1 MVSKRKQNRKVKRE
15 IRRKVIQKK
24 AANQQ
29 QSAVPKDQDMMLKI
43 MAMLKGGGG
52 NGQPMDTST
61 FLRLKE
67 EATEKSNE
75 NARLIREA
83 KLKKQQSESDKKA
96 AEQEYQVKQAKAKA
110 DDAARDLAHQQAMM
124 KLKGTAQ
131 GLDDNLR
138 DINREIQE
146 SQHMIE
152 LNNQNASLD
161 AKRLEIEKLQRE
173 LERIKKT
180 LDYKTASQETRE
192 NITNALDNVQK
203 LFAQISVVFDNID
216 KKQATESELNA
227 VDSLVAEIQPNMQA
241 LIAQNEILK
250 HETQIIQDDIKT
262 KYDLTATYR
271 QEKKDLIETQNRMD
285 HLKEQRKY
293 ADHVPEYDQDGNV
306 KMKYREALRKEIK
319 PENNEHVL
327 MIDDE
332 SKKILKYLHDLTGK
346 YSIEEWH
353 DILTAHGNS
362 LTPAVKE
369 VLRRIEGKINY
380 TNPFNKKHINTY
392 EKLRDFYKSFEGMYK
407 EALAEADKEYQEAK
421 KFNEDLKLTQVIET
435 KPVSREMLADLRL
448 RKAEKDRA
456 MDAINKQIE
465 DKQKLAREVQKLQL
479 EISQM
484 EADLSKMPTS
494 VDMKTEIDELTNKRA
509 ELNELL
515 RTKALKTEES
525 DYHAQLEKETRD
537 TNRKI
542 SKEKAYMG
550 VMKSP
555 DKAGAISKFATAK
568 RDLVRTE
575 NDLDLAR
582 SKETSLHNL
591 MKRTESQNLDLAIKE
606 KELANIKEKQGEI
619 DALRSELVANEA
631 ETSAN
636 KRILDM
642 KERTHKAENEKRVA
656 QAHLNELETARYIQ
670 SQQDI
675 ANAESQLAIETE
687 KVKQMNDLLAQR
699 KALRKVE
706 ADRQAGM
713 EILAATPGEVSN
725 TSIETLVAIQDQVL
739 QSEKEAA
746 AIEKERRGDIKG
758 FLESLEQNPES
769 LGRFND
775 YLTSHRFNPYSTL
788 DDVKEDIPFLLSD
801 TGYQVLDDFHSA
813 TMTGTEEEQQEE
825 E

>member
-29 QSAVPKDQDMMLKI
+29 QSAVPKDQEMMLKI
-43 MAMLKGGGG
+43 MAMLKGGGGG

-67 EATEKSNE
+67 EATAKSNE

-96 AEQEYQVKQAKAKA
+96 AEQEYQVKQAKARA
-110 DDAARDLAHQQAMM
+110 EDAARDLAHQQSMM

-192 NITNALDNVQK
+192 IIANSLSHVRK
-203 LFAQISVVFDNID
+203 LFDQINVVFDNID
-216 KKQATESELNA
+216 KKQATESELSA
-227 VDSLVAEIQPNMQA
+227 VDSLVAEIHPKMKE
-241 LIAQNEILK
+241 LIAQNEILN

-262 KYDLTATYR
+262 KHDLTATYR
-271 QEKKDLIETQNRMD
+271 QEKKDLIETQNRMK
-285 HLKEQRKY
+285 HLTEQRKH

-306 KMKYREALRKEIK
+306 KMKYREALREEIE

-327 MIDDE
+327 MIDAE
-332 SKKILKYLHDLTGK
+332 SKRILKYLHDLTGK

-362 LTPAVKE
+362 LLPGVKD
-369 VLRRIEGKINY
+369 VLRRIEGKIKY
-380 TNPFNKKHINTY
+380 TNPFNNKTYKTY

-407 EALAEADKEYQEAK
+407 EALAEADREYQEAK

-456 MDAINKQIE
+456 MDVINKQIE
-465 DKQKLAREVQKLQL
+465 DKQNLAREVQKLQL

-515 RTKALKTEES
+515 RTKALKTEEN

-542 SKEKAYMG
+542 SQEKAYMG

-555 DKAGAISKFATAK
+555 DEAQAISKFATAK
-568 RDLVRTE
+568 RDLALTE
-575 NDLDLAR
+575 NDLDLAE

-606 KELANIKEKQGEI
+606 KELANIKEKQGEF

-631 ETSAN
+631 ETSAK
-636 KRILDM
+636 KRIWDM

-656 QAHLNELETARYIQ
+656 QAHLNELETERYIQ

-687 KVKQMNDLLAQR
+687 KAKQMNDLLVQR

-746 AIEKERRGDIKG
+746 AIEKERVPFIKG
-758 FLESLEQNPES
+758 FIEALNPEL
-769 LGRFND
+769 LGKFND
-775 YLTSHRFNPYSTL
+775 YLTSHRFNPYSNP

-801 TGYQVLDDFHSA
+801 TGYQVLNDFHSA
-813 TMTGTEEEQQEE
+813 TTTGTEEEQQEE
-825 E
+825 A